1 MSSHHFV
8 KEKQEPALIIADL
21 NGFDEEYLGQL
32 LEWSPTVLVPSHLI
46 EKVISLG
53 IKVDVVL
60 MSDNEEIN
68 NQEHLKLVKTGAD
81 FLEDGL
87 KYLLFEG
94 YPAVNIVHS
103 KFEEKSYSLFID
115 AIDVVIFKGDQKIY
129 PVNSGF
135 SKWKISG
142 EEIFVFHPENI
153 QNLSFSGLEKINEND
168 FKTLKDGFF
177 SFTFNQPHVFI
188 AEKL

>member
-60 MSDNEEIN
+60 ISDNEEIN

-81 FLEDGL
+81 FLEDAL

-115 AIDVVIFKGDQKIY
+115 AIDVVIFKGEQKIY
-129 PVNSGF
+129 PINSGF
-135 SKWKISG
+135 SYWKISS
-142 EEIFVFHPENI
+142 EEIFVFNPECI
-153 QNLSFSGLEKINEND
+153 QNLSFFGLEKINEND

-177 SFTFNQPHVFI
+177 SFTFNQPYVFI

>member
-60 MSDNEEIN
+60 ISDNEEIN
-68 NQEHLKLVKTGAD
+68 NQEHLKLVKTGVD
-81 FLEDGL
+81 FLEDAL

-103 KFEEKSYSLFID
+103 KFEEKSYSFFID
-115 AIDVVIFKGDQKIY
+115 AIDIVIFKGEQKIY

-142 EEIFVFHPENI
+142 EEISVFHPESI
-153 QNLSFSGLEKINEND
+153 QNLSFSGLEKINENE
-168 FKTLKDGFF
+168 FRTLKDGFF
-177 SFTFNQPHVFI
+177 SFTFNQPYVFI

>member
-53 IKVDVVL
+53 IKIDVVL
-60 MSDNEEIN
+60 ISDNEEIN
-68 NQEHLKLVKTGAD
+68 NQEHLKLVKTGVD
-81 FLEDGL
+81 FLEDAL
-87 KYLLFEG
+87 KYLVFEG
-94 YPAVNIVHS
+94 YPAVNIVDS

-115 AIDVVIFKGDQKIY
+115 AIDVVIFKGEQKIY
-129 PVNSGF
+129 YVNSGF

-142 EEIFVFHPENI
+142 EEISVFHQESI

-177 SFTFNQPHVFI
+177 SFTFNQPYVFI

>member
-21 NGFDEEYLGQL
+21 NGFDEKYLGQL

-53 IKVDVVL
+53 IKIDVVL
-60 MSDNEEIN
+60 ISDNEKIN
-68 NQEHLKLVKTGAD
+68 NQEHLKLVQTNVD
-81 FLEDGL
+81 FLEDAL
-87 KYLLFEG
+87 KYLVFEG
-94 YPAVNIVHS
+94 YPAVNIVDS

-115 AIDVVIFKGDQKIY
+115 AIDVVIFKGEQKIY
-129 PVNSGF
+129 SVNSGF

-142 EEIFVFHPENI
+142 EEISVFHPESI
-153 QNLSFSGLEKINEND
+153 QNLSFSGLEKINENE

-177 SFTFNQPHVFI
+177 SFTFNQSYVFI

>member
-60 MSDNEEIN
+60 VSDNEEIN

-81 FLEDGL
+81 FLEDAL
-87 KYLLFEG
+87 KYLVFEG
-94 YPAVNIVHS
+94 YPAVNIIHS

-115 AIDVVIFKGDQKIY
+115 AIDVVIFKGEQKIY
-129 PVNSGF
+129 PINSGF
-135 SKWKISG
+135 SKWKTSG
-142 EEIFVFHPENI
+142 EEIFMFHPESI
-153 QNLSFSGLEKINEND
+153 QNLSFSGLEKINENE

-177 SFTFNQPHVFI
+177 SFTFNQSYVFI

>member
-60 MSDNEEIN
+60 ISDNEEIN
-68 NQEHLKLVKTGAD
+68 NQEHLKLVKTGVD
-81 FLEDGL
+81 FLDDAI
-87 KYLLFEG
+87 KYLVYEG

-115 AIDVVIFKGDQKIY
+115 AIDVVIFKGEQKIY
-129 PVNSGF
+129 PINSGY
-135 SKWKISG
+135 SKWKTSG
-142 EEIFVFHPENI
+142 EEIFVFHPEGI

-177 SFTFNQPHVFI
+177 SFTFNQPYVFI

>member
-53 IKVDVVL
+53 IKIDVVL
-60 MSDNEEIN
+60 ITDNDEIK
-68 NQEHLKLVKTGAD
+68 NQEHLKLVKTGVD
-81 FLEDGL
+81 FLEDAL

-103 KFEEKSYSLFID
+103 HFEEKSYSLFLD
-115 AIDVVIFKGDQKIY
+115 AIDVVIFKGEQKIY

-135 SKWKISG
+135 SKWKTSG
-142 EEIFVFHPENI
+142 EEIFVFHPESI

-177 SFTFNQPHVFI
+177 SFTFNQPYVFI

>member
-60 MSDNEEIN
+60 ISDNEEIN
-68 NQEHLKLVKTGAD
+68 NQEHLKLVKTGVD
-81 FLEDGL
+81 FLEDAL

-103 KFEEKSYSLFID
+103 KCEEKSYSLFID
-115 AIDVVIFKGDQKIY
+115 AIDVVIFKGEQKIY

-135 SKWKISG
+135 SKWKIIG
-142 EEIFVFHPENI
+142 EEIFVFHPESI

-168 FKTLKDGFF
+168 YKTLKDGFF
-177 SFTFNQPHVFI
+177 SFTFNQLYVFI

>member
-21 NGFDEEYLGQL
+21 IGFDEEYLGQL

-60 MSDNEEIN
+60 ISDNEEIN
-68 NQEHLKLVKTGAD
+68 NQEHLKLVKTNVD
-81 FLEDGL
+81 FLEDAL
-87 KYLLFEG
+87 KYLVFEG

-115 AIDVVIFKGDQKIY
+115 AIDVVIFKGEQKIY
-129 PVNSGF
+129 SVNSGF

-142 EEIFVFHPENI
+142 EEISVFHPESI
-153 QNLSFSGLEKINEND
+153 QNLSFSGLEKINENE

-177 SFTFNQPHVFI
+177 SFTFNQPYVFI